1 MVVEVISIAPEFESI
16 LGFLYPNY
24 SFVDNLFKFKNFI
37 IHKEITT
44 KNDRERLNYQYE
56 DAVFISS
63 RIFDE
68 VWTVD
73 VIKQKVLEFA
83 QRRFGSRKKVL
94 KTLNVEGKPFVD
106 ECVNFM
112 FTGKTFEEEENRI
125 DALFKS
131 YGSQSFFREFLTQC
145 KDLGVNRT
153 VSSMETFVGKVLSD
167 TESIYYKRAKMR
179 LELPLHQNIVGALQ
193 DYDNIDPFFMKKF
206 KDLSKLRLLTMLMR
220 REYYG

>member
-1 MVVEVISIAPEFESI
+1 MAVEVISIAPEFESI

-167 TESIYYKRAKMR
+167 TESVYYKRAKMR

>member
-1 MVVEVISIAPEFESI
+1 MAVEVISIAPEFESI

-179 LELPLHQNIVGALQ
+179 LELLLHQNIVGALQ

>member
-1 MVVEVISIAPEFESI
+1 MAVEVISIAPEFESI

-179 LELPLHQNIVGALQ
+179 LELPLHRNIVGALQ

>member
-1 MVVEVISIAPEFESI
+1 MAVEVINISPEFESI
-16 LGFLYPNY
+16 LGFLYPSY
-24 SFVDNLFKFKNFI
+24 SYVDNLFKFKNFI

-44 KNDRERLNYQYE
+44 KNDRDRLNFQYE
-56 DAVFISS
+56 DAIFIST

-83 QRRFGSRKKVL
+83 QRTFGSRKKVL
-94 KTLNVEGKPFVD
+94 RTLNTEGNPFVD
-106 ECVNFM
+106 ECVNFL

-131 YGSQSFFREFLTQC
+131 YGSQTFFREFLTQC
-145 KDLGVNRT
+145 RDLGVNRT
-153 VSSMETFVGKVLSD
+153 ISSMETFIGKVLSD

-179 LELPLHQNIVGALQ
+179 LETPLHQNIVGALQ
-193 DYDNIDPFFMKKF
+193 DYDDIDAFFKKHF
-206 KDLSKLRLLTMLMR
+206 KDLSKLRMFTMLMR

>member
-1 MVVEVISIAPEFESI
+1 MAVEVISIAPEFESI

-94 KTLNVEGKPFVD
+94 KTLNVEGMPFVD

>member
-1 MVVEVISIAPEFESI
+1 MAVEVISIAPEFESI

-73 VIKQKVLEFA
+73 VIKQKVLEFS

>member
-1 MVVEVISIAPEFESI
+1 MAVEVISIAPEFEFI

-44 KNDRERLNYQYE
+44 KNDRERLNCQYE

>member
-1 MVVEVISIAPEFESI
+1 MAVEVISIAPEFESI

-193 DYDNIDPFFMKKF
+193 DYDNIDPFLMKKF

>member
-1 MVVEVISIAPEFESI
+1 MAVEVISIASEFESI

>member
-1 MVVEVISIAPEFESI
+1 MAVEVISIAPEFESI

-94 KTLNVEGKPFVD
+94 KTINVEGKPFVD

-193 DYDNIDPFFMKKF
+193 DYDNIDPFFVKKF

>member
-1 MVVEVISIAPEFESI
+1 MTVEVISIAPEFESI

-153 VSSMETFVGKVLSD
+153 VSSMETFVGKVFSD

>member
-1 MVVEVISIAPEFESI
+1 MAVEVISIAPEFESI

-83 QRRFGSRKKVL
+83 QRRFCSRKKVL

>member
-1 MVVEVISIAPEFESI
+1 MAVEIISIAPEFESI

-167 TESIYYKRAKMR
+167 TESVYYKRAKMR

>member
-1 MVVEVISIAPEFESI
+1 MAVEVISIAPEFESI

-220 REYYG
+220 RDYYG

>member
-1 MVVEVISIAPEFESI
+1 MAVEVISIAPEFESI

-83 QRRFGSRKKVL
+83 QQRFGSRKKVL

>member
-1 MVVEVISIAPEFESI
+1 MAVEVISIAPEFESI

-145 KDLGVNRT
+145 KDLGVNRI